1 MFRRRNAPDDEV
13 AVEESP
19 VEGAEGKG
27 RATPKRKDAEA
38 ERRQRLKPP
47 RNRKEASARMRDRRR
62 TDRVK
67 MQQALRSGD
76 ERHLPARDR
85 GPVRRFCRDFVDAR
99 WNVAEWL
106 LPLLVII
113 LALSFLGAGSP
124 VAAWLQLVLWTA
136 TIIGTVLDTLWLIWK
151 TRRELLRRFPDE
163 NRRGAVAYAVLR
175 SSQLRRLRL
184 PKPQVQRG
192 ATLPER
198 Y

>member
-1 MFRRRNAPDDEV
+1 MFRRRSTPDDE
-13 AVEESP
+13 ASVEEASDLIS
-19 VEGAEGKG
+19 GKG
-27 RATPKRKDAEA
+27 RPTPKRKDAEA

-47 RNRKEASARMRDRRR
+47 RDRREAAQRMRERRK
-62 TDRVK
+62 TERVK

-85 GPVRRFCRDFVDAR
+85 GPVRRFARDWVDRR

-113 LALSFLGAGSP
+113 LALSFIGAGSA
-124 VAAWLQLVLWTA
+124 VAAWLQVVLWSA
-136 TIIGTVLDTLWLIWK
+136 TIIGTVLDTLVLIWT
-151 TRRELLRRFPDE
+151 TRRELGRRFPDE

-184 PKPQVQRG
+184 PKPQVDRG
-192 ATLPER
+192 ATLPDR

>member
-1 MFRRRNAPDDEV
+1 VFRRHNAPDDEV
-13 AVEESP
+13 AVEEP
-19 VEGAEGKG
+19 PLEGKG

-192 ATLPER
+192 ATLPDR

>member
-1 MFRRRNAPDDEV
+1 VFRRRDTSDETSVEEAPDPI
-13 AVEESP
+13 S
-19 VEGAEGKG
+19 GKG
-27 RATPKRKDAEA
+27 RPTPKRRDAEA

-47 RNRKEASARMRDRRR
+47 RNRREASQRMRDRRR
-62 TDRVK
+62 TERIK
-67 MQQALRSGD
+67 MQEALRSGD

-106 LPLLVII
+106 LPLLGLI
-113 LALSFLGAGSP
+113 LVLSFAGATSP
-124 VAAWLQLVLWTA
+124 FLAWLQVVLWTA
-136 TIIGTVLDTLWLIWK
+136 TIIGTVFDTLLLIWR
-151 TRRELLRRFPDE
+151 TRRELIRRFPDE

-192 ATLPER
+192 ATLPDR

>member
-1 MFRRRNAPDDEV
+1 MFRRRDTPD
-13 AVEESP
+13 ESP
-19 VEGAEGKG
+19 VEEAPEPISGKG

-47 RNRKEASARMRDRRR
+47 RNRREASQRMRERRR
-62 TDRVK
+62 TERVK
-67 MQQALRSGD
+67 MQEALRSGD

-85 GPVRRFCRDFVDAR
+85 GPVRRFVRDFVDAR

-106 LPLLVII
+106 LPLLGLI
-113 LALSFLGAGSP
+113 LVLSFLGAGSSI
-124 VAAWLQLVLWTA
+124 AAWLQVVLWTA
-136 TIIGTVLDTLWLIWK
+136 TIIGTVFDTLLLIWR
-151 TRRELLRRFPDE
+151 TRRELHRRFPGE
-163 NRRGAVAYAVLR
+163 NIRGAVAYGVLR

>member
-1 MFRRRNAPDDEV
+1 VFRRRNTSDETP
-13 AVEESP
+13 VEEASEP
-19 VEGAEGKG
+19 ISGKG
-27 RATPKRKDAEA
+27 RPTPKRKDAEA

-47 RNRKEASARMRDRRR
+47 RNRREASQRMRERRR
-62 TDRVK
+62 SERTK
-67 MQQALRSGD
+67 MQEALRSGD

-106 LPLLVII
+106 LPLLLII
-113 LALSFLGAGSP
+113 LLLSFLGTGSAF
-124 VAAWLQLVLWTA
+124 AAWLQVVLWTA
-136 TIIGTVLDTLWLIWK
+136 TIIGTVFDTLLLIWR
-151 TRRELLRRFPDE
+151 TRRELRRRFPDE

-184 PKPQVQRG
+184 PKPQVRRG
-192 ATLPER
+192 ATLPDR

>member
-13 AVEESP
+13 AVEEETS
-19 VEGAEGKG
+19 VEGKG
-27 RATPKRKDAEA
+27 RPTPKRKDAEA

-67 MQQALRSGD
+67 MQRALRSGD
-76 ERHLPARDR
+76 ERHLPTRDR
-85 GPVRRFCRDFVDAR
+85 GPVRRFGRDFVDSR

-113 LALSFLGAGSP
+113 LLLSFLGAGSP
-124 VAAWLQLVLWTA
+124 FAAWLQLVLWSA
-136 TIIGTVLDTLWLIWK
+136 TIIGTVLDTLLLIWRV
-151 TRRELLRRFPDE
+151 RREMNRRFPDE

-192 ATLPER
+192 AKLPDR

>member
-1 MFRRRNAPDDEV
+1 VFRRRNAPDDEV
-13 AVEESP
+13 AVEETP
-19 VEGAEGKG
+19 VEGKG
-27 RATPKRKDAEA
+27 RPTPKRRDAEA

-47 RNRKEASARMRDRRR
+47 RDRKEASARMRSRRR

-85 GPVRRFCRDFVDAR
+85 GPVRRFCRDFVDSR

-113 LALSFLGAGSP
+113 LVLSFLGAGSP
-124 VAAWLQLVLWTA
+124 FAAWLQLVLWSA
-136 TIIGTVLDTLWLIWK
+136 TIIGTVLDTLLLIWRV
-151 TRRELLRRFPDE
+151 RREMNRRFPDE
-163 NRRGAVAYAVLR
+163 NRRGAVAYTVLR

-192 ATLPER
+192 ATLPDR